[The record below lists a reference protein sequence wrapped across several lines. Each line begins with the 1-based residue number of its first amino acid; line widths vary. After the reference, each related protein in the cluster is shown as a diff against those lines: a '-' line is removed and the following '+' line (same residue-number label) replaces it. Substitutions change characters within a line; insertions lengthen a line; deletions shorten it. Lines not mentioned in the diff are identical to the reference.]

1 MWEGAPKV
9 LSDEAKANV
18 VPWDSVFQ
26 FVEGYG
32 LSLSK

>member
-9 LSDEAKANV
+9 LSDEVKSNV
-18 VPWDSVFQ
+18 VPWDLVFK

-32 LSLSK
+32 LTLSK